1 MVSPGM
7 SSFTVSNEE
16 LDVIATKLKTH
27 ADELGTVNAPLS
39 NLPTATADEL
49 GEKAHEAYRLFF
61 EAWQREA
68 DVITE
73 AMRETGTKLDETV
86 KHYCEIDAIHAGVF
100 GGILGSGGGNSSPVW
115 PGVPFK

>member
-16 LDVIATKLKTH
+16 LDAIATKLKTH
-27 ADELGTVNAPLS
+27 ADELGTVNAPLYA
-39 NLPTATADEL
+39 LPAATADEL

-61 EAWQREA
+61 DAWKREA

-86 KHYCEIDAIHAGVF
+86 KHYCEIDAIQASIF
-100 GGILGSGGGNSSPVW
+100 GGILQSGGASPVW
-115 PGVPFK
+115 PGVPFQ